1 MFLDHIEPFLQL
13 PYENDLSIAIFILKL
28 FCNKFNF
35 FDESY
40 EDNEHI
46 DRIKFRNY
54 LQITFKEEINNELDE
69 YKTNFTN
76 EVNYYGEMF
85 NLTNFEEYNYY
96 SSSYN
101 SGGDMLIRFPAIKT
115 TNNIFRIK
123 IPTYK
128 SPYNYGREFAGN
140 IKIQIPTYENRI
152 LISKNFLDN
161 MNLENIEKLDKKFL
175 NLWITNFE
183 EKIDINNLDVI
194 NILRNND
201 YKRDQ
206 LVRIYEIVIQ
216 EIKKKYNLE
225 KYEQLKNFLFFYR
238 LSNFNSKDDVNKLID
253 SIMDIK
259 KLNLN
264 ICHKQ
269 EKQVAVPY
277 ATGL

>member
-1 MFLDHIEPFLQL
+1 MFLDYAEPLLQL

-46 DRIKFRNY
+46 DRIKFRYY
-54 LQITFKEEINNELDE
+54 LQNTFKEEINNELNE

-96 SSSYN
+96 SN
-101 SGGDMLIRFPAIKT
+101 
-115 TNNIFRIK
+115 
-123 IPTYK
+123 
-128 SPYNYGREFAGN
+128 
-140 IKIQIPTYENRI
+140 KIQIPTYENRI

-161 MNLENIEKLDKKFL
+161 MNLEDIRRELDKQFL

-194 NILRNND
+194 NILRNNN
-201 YKRDQ
+201 YKTEQ
-206 LVRIYEIVIQ
+206 LVRIYQIVIQ

-225 KYEQLKNFLFFYR
+225 KYEQLKNMLFQR
-238 LSNFNSKDDVNKLID
+238 LYTFKTKDDVNKLMD

-269 EKQVAVPY
+269 DKQVAVPY

>member
-1 MFLDHIEPFLQL
+1 MFLDYAEPLLQL

-40 EDNEHI
+40 EDYHHI
-46 DRIKFRNY
+46 DRIKFRYY
-54 LQITFKEEINNELDE
+54 LQNTFKEEINNELDE

-96 SSSYN
+96 SSNYN
-101 SGGDMLIRFPAIKT
+101 GVEVDTFISPFSRIEKT
-115 TNNIFRIK
+115 NKIFKIK

-128 SPYNYGREFAGN
+128 STYEN

-161 MNLENIEKLDKKFL
+161 MNLENIRELNKQFL

-194 NILRNND
+194 NILRDTN
-201 YKRDQ
+201 YKREQ
-206 LVRIYEIVIQ
+206 LVRIYQIVIQ

-225 KYEQLKNFLFFYR
+225 KYEQLKNFLFQRR
-238 LSNFNSKDDVNKLID
+238 LSNFNRKDDVNKLME

-259 KLNLN
+259 KLNLD

-269 EKQVAVPY
+269 DKQVAVPY

>member
-1 MFLDHIEPFLQL
+1 MFLDYAEPLLQL

-35 FDESY
+35 FDKSY

-46 DRIKFRNY
+46 DRIKFRYY
-54 LQITFKEEINNELDE
+54 LQNTFKEEINNELDE

-96 SSSYN
+96 SPNYN
-101 SGGDMLIRFPAIKT
+101 GGGDMLISFPPIKT
-115 TNNIFRIK
+115 TNKIFKIK

-128 SPYNYGREFAGN
+128 STDRYEEV
-140 IKIQIPTYENRI
+140 KIQIPTYENRI

-161 MNLENIEKLDKKFL
+161 MNLEDIRRELDKQFL

-201 YKRDQ
+201 YKTKQ
-206 LVRIYEIVIQ
+206 LVRIYQIVIQ

-225 KYEQLKNFLFFYR
+225 KYEQLKNLLFQGR
-238 LSNFNSKDDVNKLID
+238 LSNFNSKDGVNKLID

-259 KLNLN
+259 KLNLD

-269 EKQVAVPY
+269 DKQVAVPY
-277 ATGL
+277 AIGL

>member
-1 MFLDHIEPFLQL
+1 MFLDYAEPLLQL

-46 DRIKFRNY
+46 DRIKFRYY
-54 LQITFKEEINNELDE
+54 LQNTFNEEINNELNE

-76 EVNYYGEMF
+76 EVKYYGEMF
-85 NLTNFEEYNYY
+85 NLTNYFSN
-96 SSSYN
+96 
-101 SGGDMLIRFPAIKT
+101 
-115 TNNIFRIK
+115 
-123 IPTYK
+123 
-128 SPYNYGREFAGN
+128 
-140 IKIQIPTYENRI
+140 KIQIPTYENRI

-161 MNLENIEKLDKKFL
+161 MNLEDINKLNKQFL

-206 LVRIYEIVIQ
+206 LVRIYEIVKQ

-225 KYEQLKNFLFFYR
+225 KYEQLKEFLFQR
-238 LSNFNSKDDVNKLID
+238 LSKFNRKDDINKLMD

-259 KLNLN
+259 KLNLD

-269 EKQVAVPY
+269 NKQVAVPY

>member
-1 MFLDHIEPFLQL
+1 MFLDYAEPLLQL

-40 EDNEHI
+40 EDYHHIDRIKLDYHHI
-46 DRIKFRNY
+46 DRIKFRYY
-54 LQITFKEEINNELDE
+54 LQNTFKEEINNELDE

-85 NLTNFEEYNYY
+85 NLTNNFVEYNYY
-96 SSSYN
+96 SN
-101 SGGDMLIRFPAIKT
+101 
-115 TNNIFRIK
+115 
-123 IPTYK
+123 
-128 SPYNYGREFAGN
+128 
-140 IKIQIPTYENRI
+140 KIQIPTYENRI

-161 MNLENIEKLDKKFL
+161 INLEDIRELDKQFL

-194 NILRNND
+194 DRISNNN
-201 YKRDQ
+201 YKTEQ
-206 LVRIYEIVIQ
+206 LVRIYQIVKQ

-225 KYEQLKNFLFFYR
+225 KYEQLKNVLFQRR
-238 LSNFNSKDDVNKLID
+238 LSNFFGKDDVNKLME

-259 KLNLN
+259 KLNLD

-269 EKQVAVPY
+269 DKQVAVPY
-277 ATGL
+277 AIGL

>member
-1 MFLDHIEPFLQL
+1 MFLDYAEPLLQL

-40 EDNEHI
+40 EDYHHIDRIKLDYHHI
-46 DRIKFRNY
+46 DRIKFRYY
-54 LQITFKEEINNELDE
+54 LQNTFKEEINNELDE

-85 NLTNFEEYNYY
+85 NLTNNFVEYNYY
-96 SSSYN
+96 SN
-101 SGGDMLIRFPAIKT
+101 
-115 TNNIFRIK
+115 
-123 IPTYK
+123 
-128 SPYNYGREFAGN
+128 
-140 IKIQIPTYENRI
+140 KIQIPTYENRI

-161 MNLENIEKLDKKFL
+161 INLEDIRELDKQFL

-194 NILRNND
+194 DRISNNN
-201 YKRDQ
+201 YKTEQ
-206 LVRIYEIVIQ
+206 LVRIYQIVKQ

-225 KYEQLKNFLFFYR
+225 KYEQLKNLLFQR
-238 LSNFNSKDDVNKLID
+238 LYTFKTKDDVNKLME

-259 KLNLN
+259 KLNLD

-269 EKQVAVPY
+269 DKQVAVPY
-277 ATGL
+277 AIGL

>member
-1 MFLDHIEPFLQL
+1 MFLDYAEPLLQL

-40 EDNEHI
+40 EDYHHI
-46 DRIKFRNY
+46 DRIKFRYY
-54 LQITFKEEINNELDE
+54 LQNTFKEEINNELDE

-96 SSSYN
+96 SSNYN
-101 SGGDMLIRFPAIKT
+101 GVEVDTFISPFSRIEKT
-115 TNNIFRIK
+115 NKIFKIK

-128 SPYNYGREFAGN
+128 STYEN

-161 MNLENIEKLDKKFL
+161 MNLENIRELNKQFL

-194 NILRNND
+194 NILRDTN
-201 YKRDQ
+201 YKREQ
-206 LVRIYEIVIQ
+206 LVRIYQIVIQ

-225 KYEQLKNFLFFYR
+225 KYEQLKNLLFQR
-238 LSNFNSKDDVNKLID
+238 LYTFKTKDDVNKLME

-269 EKQVAVPY
+269 DKQVAVLY

>member
-1 MFLDHIEPFLQL
+1 MFLDYAEPLLQL

-40 EDNEHI
+40 EDYHHI
-46 DRIKFRNY
+46 DRIKFRYY
-54 LQITFKEEINNELDE
+54 LQNTFKEEINNELDE

-96 SSSYN
+96 SSNYN
-101 SGGDMLIRFPAIKT
+101 GVEVDTFISPFSRIEKT
-115 TNNIFRIK
+115 NKIFKIK

-128 SPYNYGREFAGN
+128 STYEN

-161 MNLENIEKLDKKFL
+161 MNLENIRELNKQFL

-194 NILRNND
+194 NILRDTN

-206 LVRIYEIVIQ
+206 LVRIYEIVKQ

-225 KYEQLKNFLFFYR
+225 KYEQLKNFLFQRR
-238 LSNFNSKDDVNKLID
+238 LSNFNRKDDVNKLMD

-269 EKQVAVPY
+269 DKQVAVPY

>member
-1 MFLDHIEPFLQL
+1 MFLDYAEPLLQL

-40 EDNEHI
+40 EDYHHI
-46 DRIKFRNY
+46 DRIKFRYY
-54 LQITFKEEINNELDE
+54 LQNTFKEEINNELDE

-96 SSSYN
+96 SSNYN
-101 SGGDMLIRFPAIKT
+101 GVEVDTFISPFSRIEKT
-115 TNNIFRIK
+115 NKIFKIK

-128 SPYNYGREFAGN
+128 STYEN

-161 MNLENIEKLDKKFL
+161 MNLENIRELNKQFL

-194 NILRNND
+194 NILRDTN
-201 YKRDQ
+201 YKREQ
-206 LVRIYEIVIQ
+206 LVRIYQIVIQ

-225 KYEQLKNFLFFYR
+225 KYEQLKNLLFQR
-238 LSNFNSKDDVNKLID
+238 LYTFKTKDDVNKLME

-269 EKQVAVPY
+269 DKQVAVPY